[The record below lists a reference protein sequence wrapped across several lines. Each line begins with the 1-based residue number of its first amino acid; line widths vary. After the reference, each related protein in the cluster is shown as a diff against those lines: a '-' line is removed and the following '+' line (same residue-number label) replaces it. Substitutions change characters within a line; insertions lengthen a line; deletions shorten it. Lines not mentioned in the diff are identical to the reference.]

1 MRFRDRLK
9 ENLKLYDEMTNNL
22 DEAYKYLEE
31 LKNRKNRELAQRN
44 MQWLNEVVRDLDK
57 DLEEISRENERINE
71 FLLRL
76 KDRIEELRKER
87 KK

>member
-1 MRFRDRLK
+1 LRFRDRLK